1 LLDQQII
8 DTSGRKVVRVNDVD
22 LTEQRTNGNVELR
35 ITQVDVGLP
44 GAVRRLLQGIAPPR
58 MIRGLQ
64 SRLPAKT
71 IRWEF
76 VNLVEP
82 DPLRRLKLRIT
93 HEKLEDLH
101 PADLADIV
109 EELSP
114 AERQGIIASLDE
126 ETAAAVLAELDARLT
141 TQIVEK
147 LDPEKAADILEEMA
161 PDAAADLLAD
171 LPRETSEEVLEEMP
185 TQEAEEVRELL
196 EFDPSTAGGMMNTDF
211 VFVGD
216 KSKRDEV
223 VEWMKEQDLN
233 LDQLDTIVL
242 LNPDA
247 QLSGAVPVARLLL
260 AAADQSLGELKME
273 PLVSVTAD
281 ADEKEVF
288 ELFDKY
294 NLRML
299 TVVDEEKRPIGTI
312 TVDDVVSKLM
322 K

>member
-1 LLDQQII
+1 
-8 DTSGRKVVRVNDVD
+8 
-22 LTEQRTNGNVELR
+22 
-35 ITQVDVGLP
+35 
-44 GAVRRLLQGIAPPR
+44 
-58 MIRGLQ
+58 
-64 SRLPAKT
+64 
-71 IRWEF
+71 
-76 VNLVEP
+76 
-82 DPLRRLKLRIT
+82 
-93 HEKLEDLH
+93 
-101 PADLADIV
+101 
-109 EELSP
+109 
-114 AERQGIIASLDE
+114 
-126 ETAAAVLAELDARLT
+126 
-141 TQIVEK
+141 
-147 LDPEKAADILEEMA
+147 
-161 PDAAADLLAD
+161 LLAD

>member
-1 LLDQQII
+1 
-8 DTSGRKVVRVNDVD
+8 
-22 LTEQRTNGNVELR
+22 
-35 ITQVDVGLP
+35 
-44 GAVRRLLQGIAPPR
+44 
-58 MIRGLQ
+58 
-64 SRLPAKT
+64 
-71 IRWEF
+71 
-76 VNLVEP
+76 
-82 DPLRRLKLRIT
+82 
-93 HEKLEDLH
+93 
-101 PADLADIV
+101 
-109 EELSP
+109 
-114 AERQGIIASLDE
+114 
-126 ETAAAVLAELDARLT
+126 
-141 TQIVEK
+141 
-147 LDPEKAADILEEMA
+147 MA

-171 LPRETSEEVLEEMP
+171 LPKETSDEVLEEMP

-247 QLSGAVPVARLLL
+247 QLSGTVPVARILM
-260 AAADQSLGELKME
+260 ASGEQSLGDLKME
-273 PLVSVTAD
+273 PLVSVNSD

-299 TVVDEEKRPIGTI
+299 TVVDDDNRPIGAI
-312 TVDDVVSKLM
+312 TVDDVVSKLL